1 METLNKISLYGLS
14 SVLMFSLAITA
25 DAASISD
32 KQAVDTT
39 TVVKKSEYPV
49 LDKKQLR
56 ERYER
61 LKPST
66 TLC

>member
-1 METLNKISLYGLS
+1 MESLNKISLYGLS

-61 LKPST
+61 
-66 TLC
+66 